1 MFGVFSLGIHI
12 SFSPCVHIAFRM
24 FSLHSHTNVTMCS
37 HSVRVFSLC
46 IHIPLS
52 PCVHTVFRV
61 FSLCIHI
68 PLSPCVH
75 TVFRVFS
82 LCIHTQFY
90 AHNQSYTICST
101 AWVQKPATQTV
112 DTFILQRAS
121 FAFQWPSVSLHQ
133 SAFTLQQPQRSL
145 QQPSNALRTGP
156 AQRPRISH
164 TLTLTLAHNILH
176 TLTLS
181 MLLASSPT
189 MWKPQAIFR
198 WTLNIIIN

>member
-1 MFGVFSLGIHI
+1 MFTMCSRCIHHAVEHSPYVHCVYSICSLSSHMFHVFIMQ
-12 SFSPCVHIAFRM
+12 SPW
-24 FSLHSHTNVTMCS
+24 LCS
-37 HSVRVFSLC
+37 HSV
-46 IHIPLS
+46 
-52 PCVHTVFRV
+52 
-61 FSLCIHI
+61 
-68 PLSPCVH
+68 
-75 TVFRVFS
+75 RVFS

-189 MWKPQAIFR
+189 MWKPQAIFK